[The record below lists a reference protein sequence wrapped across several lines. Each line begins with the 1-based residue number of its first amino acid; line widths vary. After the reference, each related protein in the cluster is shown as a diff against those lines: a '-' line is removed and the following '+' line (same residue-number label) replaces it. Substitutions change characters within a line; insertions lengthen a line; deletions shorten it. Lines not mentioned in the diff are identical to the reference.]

1 MRLTAVSILN
11 NSNNTNMNL
20 YQELELPANC
30 SQEDIKRQYRTLAH
44 QHHPDRGGDA
54 ERFKRISIAYAVLSD
69 VARRAEYD
77 RTGQFVQD
85 NNIRGEALGRLGNM
99 INQYVPGLNADV
111 EDLIVKMQMDI
122 NQESQRL
129 ENEIANARRQIHNAT
144 AAHKKLWVKNSG
156 ENILKVFVE
165 NFIERRETD
174 LINLARS
181 QTVLTTMKEILAD
194 YHYGDNE
201 WLAALAPPN

>member
-1 MRLTAVSILN
+1 
-11 NSNNTNMNL
+11 MNL

-99 INQYVPGLNADV
+99 INHYVPGLNADV

>member
-1 MRLTAVSILN
+1 
-11 NSNNTNMNL
+11 MNL

-54 ERFKRISIAYAVLSD
+54 ERFKRISVAYEVLSD

-77 RTGQFVQD
+77 RTGQFAQD

-99 INQYVPGLNADV
+99 INHYVPGLNADV

>member
-1 MRLTAVSILN
+1 MRLTAVSTLN

-54 ERFKRISIAYAVLSD
+54 ERFKRISIAYEVLSD
-69 VARRAEYD
+69 TVRRAEYD

-99 INQYVPGLNADV
+99 INQYVPSLNADV
-111 EDLIVKMQMDI
+111 EDLIVKMRMDI

-144 AAHKKLWVKNSG
+144 VAHKKLWVKNSG

-165 NFIERRETD
+165 NLIERREAD
-174 LINLARS
+174 LINLARV
-181 QTVLTTMKEILAD
+181 QTVLTAMKEILDD
-194 YHYGDNE
+194 YHYGNDE
-201 WLAALAPPN
+201 WRLMVEATA

>member
-1 MRLTAVSILN
+1 
-11 NSNNTNMNL
+11 MNL

-99 INQYVPGLNADV
+99 INHYVPGLNADV

-144 AAHKKLWVKNSG
+144 VAHKKLWVKNSG

-165 NFIERRETD
+165 NLIARREAD

-181 QTVLTTMKEILAD
+181 QTVLTTMKEILDD
-194 YHYGDNE
+194 YHYGNDE
-201 WLAALAPPN
+201 WRLMIEAIS